1 MNKSNLRGYFPKV
14 RNQLNQS
21 DSIREDTK
29 PETVIK
35 ILFQIISFSKDT
47 IKSNQRRNW
56 ILVYFLN
63 RKEEEAA
70 NP

>member
-47 IKSNQRRNW
+47 IKSNQRRN
-56 ILVYFLN
+56 
-63 RKEEEAA
+63 
-70 NP
+70 